1 MNFKVGNHDN
11 HRVVDRWGENRGD
24 LYNILVQTLP
34 GIAVTYNGEEIV
46 MHDVYIPYDQTV
58 DPLACNQGPD
68 NFALV
73 SRDPARTPF
82 QWDDT
87 KLGGFTDGD
96 KTWLP
101 VSPDFRKNNV
111 GTEIVDPNSHL
122 STFIKLVNLRKKPV
136 LQFGDFVSIVQNDM
150 LIYRRKYL
158 NYQVF
163 VVLNFGD
170 GDRTINFAETFFN
183 IPALVRPTITSQW
196 SGLRAGIPIRTNSDI
211 TIPAD
216 GAAVFE

>member
-1 MNFKVGNHDN
+1 M
-11 HRVVDRWGENRGD
+11 
-24 LYNILVQTLP
+24 VQTLP

-46 MHDVYIPYDQTV
+46 MHDVYIPFNQTV
-58 DPLACNQGPD
+58 DPLALNQGPE
-68 NFALV
+68 NFYAV

-82 QWDDT
+82 QWDET
-87 KLGGFTDGD
+87 SFAGFTDGT

-111 GTEIVDPNSHL
+111 KVETIDPNSHL
-122 STFIKLVNLRKKPV
+122 NIFKRLIMLRKKPA
-136 LQFGDFVSIVQNDM
+136 LQLGDFTSIVQNDM

-158 NYQVF
+158 NQQVF
-163 VVLNFGD
+163 VVLNFGSN
-170 GDRTINFAETFFN
+170 DRTVNLAETFFN
-183 IPALVRPTITSQW
+183 VPAFVRPTITSQY
-196 SGLRAGIPIRTNSDI
+196 SGLVAGFPIRSSEDI